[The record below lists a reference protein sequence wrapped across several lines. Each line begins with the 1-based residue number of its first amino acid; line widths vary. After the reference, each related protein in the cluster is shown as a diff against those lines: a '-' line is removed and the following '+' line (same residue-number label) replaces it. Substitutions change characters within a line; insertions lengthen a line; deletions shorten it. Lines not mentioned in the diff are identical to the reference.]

1 MLYVSGRGQAR
12 AVMEGCR
19 RKSCGLPLIGE
30 RFVDVQ
36 VSDSQL
42 FWNSEFL
49 KARPPGL
56 LNTVRRKFFSK
67 HLTYAY
73 HYRITF
79 QVKVKIKQ
87 FNMIHPVV
95 LYQYIIIKVHQ

>member
-12 AVMEGCR
+12 AGMEGCR

-42 FWNSEFL
+42 F
-49 KARPPGL
+49 
-56 LNTVRRKFFSK
+56 
-67 HLTYAY
+67 
-73 HYRITF
+73 
-79 QVKVKIKQ
+79 
-87 FNMIHPVV
+87 
-95 LYQYIIIKVHQ
+95 